1 MPFLPQSKSKSK
13 CVSIYNLGNLNSLH
27 WPFIKNTMNKDS
39 TEFIHEVQ
47 RQFNWTSL
55 LEPIYVNNFR
65 YIF

>member
-1 MPFLPQSKSKSK
+1 MRQ
-13 CVSIYNLGNLNSLH
+13 NLQFGKLKLFSLTFH
-27 WPFIKNTMNKDS
+27 QKQDDKYS

-65 YIF
+65 YIS